1 MPMTHDAPLDLS
13 ALNPEQFAA
22 VTHGAGPLL
31 IVAGPGSGKTRV
43 ITHRIAWLVRDQGV
57 DPGRILGVTFTNR
70 AAREMVSR
78 LRDLIGGL
86 QARQLWVGTFHQL
99 CVRMLRIR
107 PELAKI
113 PNRFVIVDEND
124 QRQIVRRVTT
134 GLRLDPRVY
143 LPKETQ
149 REISSHKRARLTP
162 AQFADQ
168 TQTEYDIVLARI
180 WEAYE
185 AEKHA
190 AGALDFDD
198 ILIVGYRLL
207 AGPASARL
215 FHKKFLHTLVDEFQ
229 DVDDLQYDLVRG
241 WSEASGNVA
250 VVGDPDQAIYS
261 WRGAGAHIIDR
272 FREDHPAL
280 SEVELNTNYRST
292 QEILD
297 VANAV
302 MLPTPGRKPREL
314 VAVAPNG
321 DKPRLEQLLNEG
333 DESRFVV
340 EQITTEERHGTH
352 QPREVL
358 VLYRTHAQ
366 SRTVEEALLRE
377 SIGYRIIGAP
387 RFYEREEIRDLIAY
401 LRLIWNSADQV
412 AFLRVVNTPRRGV
425 GKKSLLALTQWAA
438 EHDRNLIEAAMFAVD
453 RDASSISPPSVTRRA
468 ANGLRR
474 LLEVLDRAREIQQE
488 QPLAA
493 ALKYVIE
500 EIQIREHIR
509 RVHPEDAEDRWENI
523 QELLIVAERY
533 SDLPPSAAL
542 EAFLTDVALFSE
554 VRESE
559 DEHNWV
565 TLATIHRAKGLEF
578 PAVFVIG
585 CEDGLLPHARSIS
598 EDNTDQIEEE
608 RRLLYV
614 AITRAERFLYLTHT
628 VTRTNSGPARIRE
641 LSAFLTEVPDA
652 LLKIRAVD
660 PQSGNRGRA
669 AERVPRLNGAESSP
683 DTTVPGDRVEHQTF
697 GRGTVID
704 VRDRNGDT
712 EITVQFDTGNTK
724 HLRASLAPL
733 AKL

>member
-1 MPMTHDAPLDLS
+1 MTHDEHLDLS

-43 ITHRIAWLVRDQGV
+43 ITHRIAWLVLEQGV

-70 AAREMVSR
+70 AAREMSTR
-78 LRDLIGGL
+78 LADLIGGL
-86 QARQLWVGTFHQL
+86 RARQLWLGTFHQL
-99 CVRMLRIR
+99 CIRMLRIR

-113 PNRFVIVDEND
+113 PNRFVILDEND
-124 QRQIVRRVTT
+124 QRQVVRRVTT
-134 GLRLDPRVY
+134 GLRLDPRVF

-149 REISSHKRARLTP
+149 REISSHKRVRLTP
-162 AQFADQ
+162 ARFADQ
-168 TQTEYDIVLARI
+168 AQTEYDTVVARI

-185 AEKHA
+185 AENHA
-190 AGALDFDD
+190 PGALDFDD
-198 ILIVGYRLL
+198 ILIVGHRLL
-207 AGPASARL
+207 TGPASARL

-241 WSEASGNVA
+241 WSKASGNVA
-250 VVGDPDQAIYS
+250 VVGDPDQVIYS
-261 WRGAGAHIIDR
+261 WRGAGAHVIDH
-272 FREDHPAL
+272 FREDHSAL
-280 SEVELNTNYRST
+280 SEIELNTNYRST
-292 QEILD
+292 QPILD

-314 VAVAPNG
+314 VAVALNG
-321 DKPRLEQLLNEG
+321 DKPRLERLMNEG

-340 EQITTEERHGTH
+340 EQLTTEERRGVH

-377 SIGYRIIGAP
+377 NIGYRIIGAP

-401 LRLIWNSADQV
+401 LRLIWNSADST
-412 AFLRVVNTPRRGV
+412 AFLRIVNTPRRGV
-425 GKKSLLALTQWAA
+425 GKKSLLTLTQWAA
-438 EHDRNLIEAAMFAVD
+438 EHDRSLIEAATFAVD
-453 RDASSISPPSVTRRA
+453 RDASSVSPPSVTRRA
-468 ANGLRR
+468 AKGLRR
-474 LLEVLDRAREIQQE
+474 LLDVIDQAREIQQQ

-493 ALKYVIE
+493 ALKYIIE
-500 EIQIREHIR
+500 EIQIHEHVR

-523 QELLIVAERY
+523 QELLVVAERY
-533 SDLPPSAAL
+533 GDLPSSAAL
-542 EAFLTDVALFSE
+542 EAFLTDIALFSE

-559 DEHNWV
+559 DERNWA

-585 CEDGLLPHARSIS
+585 CEDGLLPHARSIL
-598 EDNTDQIEEE
+598 EDNADKIEEE

-628 VTRTNSGPARIRE
+628 VMRTNSGPARVRE
-641 LSAFLTEVPDA
+641 LTAFLTEVPHA
-652 LLKIRAVD
+652 LLEIRAVD
-660 PQSGNRGRA
+660 PQSGNTGRA
-669 AERVPRLNGAESSP
+669 AEPMSQPNGAESSP
-683 DTTVPGDRVEHQTF
+683 GAARPGDRVEHQTF
-697 GRGTVID
+697 GKGTVID
-704 VRDRNGDT
+704 VRGRNGDT
-712 EITVQFDTGNTK
+712 EVTVQFDTGNTR
-724 HLRASLAPL
+724 HLRTSLAPL
-733 AKL
+733 TKL